1 MPLVGRDTI
10 ADYGMLCDVLLLVL
24 CCLESCPVQSMHL
37 HDRREA
43 LYFRGKPELNH
54 GSTGLSYTN
63 GGWNNREWLDED
75 KQEHEFHMPR
85 CCCQFWPCAPPR
97 DQGERRQINRQT
109 DDTPPRLNNPPVLF
123 PI

>member
-1 MPLVGRDTI
+1 MSHTLHEAQKAVKKRNSKSRSVPLIGRDTI
-10 ADYGMLCDVLLLVL
+10 ADYGMQCDVLRW
-24 CCLESCPVQSMHL
+24 CCVASSPVQSMHL

-75 KQEHEFHMPR
+75 K
-85 CCCQFWPCAPPR
+85 
-97 DQGERRQINRQT
+97 
-109 DDTPPRLNNPPVLF
+109 
-123 PI
+123 